1 MFFYIGHDSESE
13 GGCENDNNDDGNGCE
28 GSDGGDV
35 FFYRGVDVALWTEAQ
50 QRAGGDILKPGIN
63 INLIDFGR
71 NMVIIDEVLSSSFA
85 V

>member
-1 MFFYIGHDSESE
+1 MFFYNGHYSESE
-13 GGCENDNNDDGNGCE
+13 GGCVNDDNDVGNGCE

>member
-1 MFFYIGHDSESE
+1 MFFYNGHNSESE
-13 GGCENDNNDDGNGCE
+13 GGCENDNGNGCE
-28 GSDGGDV
+28 GSDGGHV